1 MWASPG
7 KQTTA
12 TGARRAAV
20 GCLALFII
28 IEVAAIVLM
37 ATGHGGFGG
46 VALLAALLFAFY
58 GGRCLLR
65 YRELR

>member
-1 MWASPG
+1 MWAFPG
-7 KQTTA
+7 KLTTA

-20 GCLALFII
+20 GCLVLFII

>member
-1 MWASPG
+1 MRIFPG

-20 GCLALFII
+20 GGLTLFII
-28 IEVAAIVLM
+28 IEVAAVVLM
-37 ATGHGGFGG
+37 ATGHNGFGG
-46 VALLAALLFAFY
+46 VALLAALLFAIY

>member
-1 MWASPG
+1 MWIFRG

-12 TGARRAAV
+12 TDARRAAV

-46 VALLAALLFAFY
+46 VALLAALLFAIY
-58 GGRCLLR
+58 GGRSLLR